1 MVCVNPFYAPKNS
14 KVNSLG
20 KGAKVVQFLNAWV
33 LANMNLIFV
42 NILRRGMS
50 RLNKFVA
57 GSFLLALAVVLNL
70 STVTPALAQS
80 LSEQEFKTMLQR
92 ALKDNPDLVMNVLR
106 EHSAEVLDIAQQGNE
121 EKKKPYLLNKW
132 KEEAKVSKPIKV
144 ENRPTKG
151 DPNAPVLIAV
161 FSDFSCPHCAKASR
175 VIEEALVS
183 YPTKVR
189 FIFKHRLVKGYEHS
203 RLAAEYFVAASMQ
216 DEYKAWALYK
226 GLYDGRE
233 QLIEKGEKFIV
244 PLAKSVG
251 LDTSKL
257 AQDAASAKVKK
268 IIDEDMEEAKKF
280 GFDGAPYVMVNNL
293 VLEGAPSPTTLNLA
307 IDEAL
312 KLKK

>member
-1 MVCVNPFYAPKNS
+1 M
-14 KVNSLG
+14 
-20 KGAKVVQFLNAWV
+20 
-33 LANMNLIFV
+33 
-42 NILRRGMS
+42 NILS
-50 RLNKFVA
+50 KLVVA
-57 GSFLLALAVVLNL
+57 SFLFVF
-70 STVTPALAQS
+70 VTAFSLTGLKPALAQS
-80 LSEQEFKTMLQR
+80 MNEQEFKLMLQR
-92 ALKDNPDLVMNVLR
+92 ALKENPDLVMNVLR

-132 KEEAKVSKPIKV
+132 KEEAKVSKPIKI
-144 ENRPTKG
+144 ENRPMKG

-233 QLIEKGEKFIV
+233 QLIEKGEKFII
-244 PLAKSVG
+244 PLAQKVG
-251 LDTSKL
+251 LDTAKLSK
-257 AQDAASAKVKK
+257 DAASAKVKK
-268 IIDEDMEEAKKF
+268 IIDEDMEEAKSF
-280 GFDGAPYVMVNNL
+280 GFDGAPYVLVNNL
-293 VLEGAPSPTTLNLA
+293 VLEGAPSTTTLNLA